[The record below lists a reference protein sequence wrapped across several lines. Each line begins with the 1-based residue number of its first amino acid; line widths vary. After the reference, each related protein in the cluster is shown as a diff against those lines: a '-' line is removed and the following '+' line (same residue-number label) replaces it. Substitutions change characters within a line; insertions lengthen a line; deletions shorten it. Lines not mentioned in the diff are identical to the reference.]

1 MEKLDFILALYSS
14 ISNRDGSPD
23 LSTLT
28 QDAVNF
34 YRKSIQPIHSCLGN
48 HFDNDNALFLEK
60 YPKMPYSLPILIDF
74 SKNVLLVNETNQLA
88 FGKK

>member
-34 YRKSIQPIHSCLGN
+34 YRKSIQPIHSCLSN
-48 HFDNDNALFLEK
+48 HFGNDKDLFLEK
-60 YPKMPYSLPILIDF
+60 YPKLPYS
-74 SKNVLLVNETNQLA
+74 E
-88 FGKK
+88 FGQKCTSPGRNTSQCIPKK